1 MCITRMYPGKIY
13 DLKTAHSLS
22 DEVEIKSESRS
33 LNKASYRERSVK
45 LLSDL

>member
-1 MCITRMYPGKIY
+1 MCPGKIY
-13 DLKTAHSLS
+13 DPKTAHYLS
-22 DEVEIKSESRS
+22 DEVKIKSESRS